1 VLPAQKHPGAFGRQ
15 QAFFDEE
22 CDGTR
27 AEQLFER
34 TGAGFGQK
42 FTMKSLSSMTSWGEC
57 PNRLK
62 SDFLSVIVRFVS

>member
-1 VLPAQKHPGAFGRQ
+1 MV
-15 QAFFDEE
+15 
-22 CDGTR
+22 R